1 MEWVDSFKAKMTEV
15 RRTAA
20 ITGVHAWA
28 PDNVVTNARLEQ
40 MMDTTDEWI
49 TARTGIKERRWM
61 EEIGQATSD
70 LAVKAVEG
78 LLKKTGTDPMDIEL
92 LICCTATPDMA
103 FPATANIIT
112 DKLGMNRT
120 AGFDLSA
127 ACSGFL
133 FGVNTAARFI
143 ESGMYKKVIVVGADK
158 MTSIMDLQ
166 ERSTAIIFGDA
177 GGAVLLEPD
186 TDGYGIIDGIMCSDG
201 IGRTYLCQKAGG
213 SLNPASAETIA
224 RKEHYIHQEGK
235 AVFKFAVTNMAGVA
249 EEIMERNGLT
259 AGDVQWLVPHQA
271 NKRIIDATRER
282 TALPEEKVMVNI
294 QRYGNTTNASIPLC
308 LHEWE
313 PQLNRGDNL
322 IFAAFGGGF
331 TWGSLYVRWA
341 YDGAK
346 ALNLS
351 DVKPGQLNLIP

>member
-1 MEWVDSFKAKMTEV
+1 MNKMTET

-20 ITGVHAWA
+20 ITGIHAWA
-28 PDNVVTNARLEQ
+28 PRNVVANSRLEQ
-40 MMDTTDEWI
+40 LMETTDEWI

-61 EEIGQATSD
+61 EEPGLATSD
-70 LAVKAVEG
+70 LGVKAVEG
-78 LLKKTGTDPMDIEL
+78 LLRKTGTNPLDVEL

-103 FPATANIIT
+103 FPATANVIT
-112 DKLGMNRT
+112 DKLGMTQT

-133 FGVNTAARFI
+133 FGVNTAARYI

-158 MTSIMDLQ
+158 MTSIIDLQ
-166 ERSTAIIFGDA
+166 DRSTAIIFGDGA
-177 GGAVLLEPD
+177 GAILLEPD
-186 TDGYGIIDGIMCSDG
+186 HDGFGVLDGIMRSDG
-201 IGRTYLCQKAGG
+201 VGRTYLCQKAGG
-213 SLNPASAETIA
+213 SLNPASPKTVA
-224 RKEHYIHQEGK
+224 RKEHFIHQEGK
-235 AVFKFAVTNMAGVA
+235 TVFKFAVTNMAGVA

-259 AGDVQWLVPHQA
+259 ADDVQWLVPHQA

-313 PQLNRGDNL
+313 PQLKKGDNL
-322 IFAAFGGGF
+322 ILAAFGGGF

-341 YDGAK
+341 FDGAK
-346 ALNLS
+346 ALNLT
-351 DVKPGQLNLIP
+351 DVQPDQLNLIP